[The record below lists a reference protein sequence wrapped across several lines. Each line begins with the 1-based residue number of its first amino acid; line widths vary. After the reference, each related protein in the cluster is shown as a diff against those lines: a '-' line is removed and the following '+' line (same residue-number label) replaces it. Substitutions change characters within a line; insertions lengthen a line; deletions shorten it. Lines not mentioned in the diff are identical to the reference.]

1 MFWECVN
8 KQAGTLREL
17 INQRVNLR
25 TGSLRIDSS
34 SDSVLPLQTNALEDL
49 TDSSGQWLKLKG
61 AKKIRLLVK
70 QRK

>member
-8 KQAGTLREL
+8 KQARTLREL

-25 TGSLRIDSS
+25 TGALKIGSS
-34 SDSVLPLQTNALEDL
+34 SDSVLSLQTNTLEDL
-49 TDSSGQWLKLKG
+49 TDSSGQWLKLKR
-61 AKKIRLLVK
+61 AKMIGLLVK

>member
-25 TGSLRIDSS
+25 TGSLRIGSS